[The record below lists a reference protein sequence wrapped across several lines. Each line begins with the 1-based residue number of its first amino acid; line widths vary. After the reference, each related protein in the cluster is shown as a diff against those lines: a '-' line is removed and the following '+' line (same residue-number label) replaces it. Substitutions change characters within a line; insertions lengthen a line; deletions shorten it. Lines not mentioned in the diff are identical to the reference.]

1 MRHPT
6 NGCTRTAR
14 TSRPVSRAVMQG
26 NRMKDILEKLS
37 SYNIL
42 NYLLPGIIFVVIAEK
57 LTSFSFVQ
65 SDIIIGVFLYYFI
78 GLVISRIGSL
88 FIEPILKKIKFIT
101 FAPYSEF
108 VTASKK
114 DVELDTLSEVNNM
127 YRTFCSLFLVLLIIK
142 CYDFISKKYPVV
154 SEWNSVALAIG
165 LLLLFL
171 FSYRKQTQYIKKRVN
186 ALTEKE

>member
-1 MRHPT
+1 
-6 NGCTRTAR
+6 
-14 TSRPVSRAVMQG
+14 
-26 NRMKDILEKLS
+26 MKDLLEKLS
-37 SYNIL
+37 SYNIF

-57 LTSFSFVQ
+57 LTSFSLVQ
-65 SDIIIGVFLYYFI
+65 NDIIIGVFLYYFI

-114 DVELDTLSEVNNM
+114 DVKLDTLSEVNNM

-142 CYDFISKKYPVV
+142 CYDFISKKYPVI
-154 SEWNSVALAIG
+154 SEWNSVVIAIG

>member
-1 MRHPT
+1 
-6 NGCTRTAR
+6 
-14 TSRPVSRAVMQG
+14 
-26 NRMKDILEKLS
+26 MKDLLEKLS
-37 SYNIL
+37 SYNIF

-57 LTSFSFVQ
+57 LTSFSLVQ
-65 SDIIIGVFLYYFI
+65 NDIIIGVFLYYFI

-114 DVELDTLSEVNNM
+114 DVKLDTLSEVNNM

-142 CYDFISKKYPVV
+142 CYDFISKKYPVIF
-154 SEWNSVALAIG
+154 EWNSVVIAIG